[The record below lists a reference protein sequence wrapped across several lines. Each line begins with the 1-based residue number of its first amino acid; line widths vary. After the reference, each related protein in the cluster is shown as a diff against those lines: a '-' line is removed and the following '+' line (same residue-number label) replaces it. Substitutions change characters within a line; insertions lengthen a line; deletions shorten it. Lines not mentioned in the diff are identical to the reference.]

1 MNHRS
6 ISLPFDPVLLIRLK
20 AASCW
25 PSAQGGCWKQKG
37 FRTTGLAQWARLTL
51 SWKEEWHWGGTAIAS
66 TFLAHFIPAPKS
78 KSGLQFL
85 VYLKV
90 LGTQISKWGI
100 RNVQSLF
107 EDFLEFGA
115 LWFLL
120 FRKGFGCLFIIQCR
134 LMNNF
139 LGDWPTFLV
148 PLASLAQQGSFRASS
163 QHPVWE
169 WPSFLRLLS
178 SESLLKWPPAQ
189 EGPLW
194 RLARENSP
202 GF

>member
-1 MNHRS
+1 MLASSPRW
-6 ISLPFDPVLLIRLK
+6 LLE
-20 AASCW
+20 
-25 PSAQGGCWKQKG
+25 QKG
-37 FRTTGLAQWARLTL
+37 FGQRGWQSGRRLTL
-51 SWKEEWHWGGTAIAS
+51 PLKEGSVGEHR
-66 TFLAHFIPAPKS
+66 FLLGISSCTLYSCSESQS
-78 KSGLQFL
+78 KLQFL
-85 VYLKV
+85 VSLRV
-90 LGTQISKWGI
+90 LGAQISKQEI

-107 EDFLEFGA
+107 KDFLEFGA

-120 FRKGFGCLFIIQCR
+120 FGKGFGCLFIIQCR
-134 LMNNF
+134 LMSSF
-139 LGDWPTFLV
+139 LGAWPTFLV

-169 WPSFLRLLS
+169 WPSFLRLLG
-178 SESLLKWPPAQ
+178 SESLLKWPSAQ